1 MISPLDLFFR
11 TGSTTLLVLLAIILI
26 RDHHHRPS
34 AILGAFVAMCVAGI
48 YMLTITLEWGWRVLE
63 IPLNLLCIASPVVF
77 WLLAKSLFEDAFR
90 WKWIYL
96 LVFAVYTVSA
106 VVGHYITFGDFRG
119 IVHWFLRSD
128 VAHDGL
134 ALMPFILINMALV
147 VLALYV
153 ALKDWRVDL
162 VESRRRARMVSV
174 SLGGVV
180 ILGVTAIEF
189 INLGTER
196 SNLMDTSISGV
207 FFLLSIGICAR
218 FLGFH
223 RAAQPGRPNWCF
235 LRKRPRKWMHKKAF
249 REQWS

>member
-1 MISPLDLFFR
+1 MMSPLDFFFR

-34 AILGAFVAMCVAGI
+34 AILGAFVAVCVAGI
-48 YMLTITLEWGWRVLE
+48 YMLTITLEWGWRALE

-96 LVFAVYTVSA
+96 LVIAVYTVSA

-119 IVHWFLRSD
+119 IVHWFMRSE

-134 ALMPFILINMALV
+134 ALLPFILINMALV

-153 ALKDWRVDL
+153 QRVAWR
-162 VESRRRARMVSV
+162 SCY
-174 SLGGVV
+174 
-180 ILGVTAIEF
+180 
-189 INLGTER
+189 
-196 SNLMDTSISGV
+196 SG
-207 FFLLSIGICAR
+207 C
-218 FLGFH
+218 H
-223 RAAQPGRPNWCF
+223 C
-235 LRKRPRKWMHKKAF
+235 H
-249 REQWS
+249 